1 MEPTPTQINIQVAPV
16 LVKENDNVKEVV
28 NIQTDQSVNTSDNL
42 SLQLVKSN
50 LQTKEWRKEQ
60 VWYINGKKNECEIR
74 QLRFITHITGQM
86 CNKTH
91 TRLNVYT
98 KEMRNIISPMKGI
111 DGFEWSENFD
121 GIIQRNTNTYYF
133 NLKMVCDKGGA
144 QTRSLR
150 EVYHFIH
157 TQLDHVLLYKPI
169 NVYFI
174 NILDGDTSYN
184 AMKHFNYMLA
194 QQPYEAIKK
203 YVFVGDMEQF
213 SHVWNV

>member
-1 MEPTPTQINIQVAPV
+1 MEQIQINTTPH
-16 LVKENDNVKEVV
+16 LVKEVV
-28 NIQTDQSVNTSDNL
+28 NEHSDQL
-42 SLQLVKSN
+42 PAQPVKSN

-60 VWYINGKKNECEIR
+60 AWYMNGKKNECEKH
-74 QLRFITHITGQM
+74 QLRFITQITGQL
-86 CNKTH
+86 CNKTN

-98 KEMRNIISPMKGI
+98 KEMRNITSPMKEP

-121 GIIQRNTNTYYF
+121 GLIEYNTNTYYF

-157 TQLDHVLLYKPI
+157 AQLDHVLIYKTT

-174 NILDGDTSYN
+174 NILDGDTSYD
-184 AMKHFNYMLA
+184 AMKHFDYLLT
-194 QQPYEAIKK
+194 QQPYESIKK

-213 SHVWNV
+213 SHIWNV